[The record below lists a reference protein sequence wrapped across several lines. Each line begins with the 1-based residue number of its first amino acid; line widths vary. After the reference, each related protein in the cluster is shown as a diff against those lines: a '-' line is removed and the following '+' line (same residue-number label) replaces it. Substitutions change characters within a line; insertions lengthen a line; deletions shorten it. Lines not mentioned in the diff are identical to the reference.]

1 MLKFNHI
8 IIIKKPG
15 IAEKDK
21 IQDEI
26 IPAQVR
32 VKLWLG
38 LEKEEKD
45 WVLMHS
51 NEDKNGAISIYAET
65 VYLIC

>member
-1 MLKFNHI
+1 
-8 IIIKKPG
+8 
-15 IAEKDK
+15 
-21 IQDEI
+21 
-26 IPAQVR
+26 
-32 VKLWLG
+32 

-65 VYLIC
+65 VYLIF